1 MSLELLLVI
10 AVMTYGSRA
19 LALVFMPNPTPRVRA
34 VLDRIPAPL
43 FASIAAL
50 SLMED
55 GAVAPAETLFA
66 AAGALLLTPTGSL
79 LWVLAGGLAGYGAGT
94 LLFS

>member
-10 AVMTYGSRA
+10 ALMTYGSRA
-19 LALVFMPNPTPRVRA
+19 LALVLMPKPIPRVRA

-50 SLMED
+50 SLIED
-55 GAVAPAETLFA
+55 GAVAPAETLIA
-66 AAGALLLTPTGSL
+66 AAGALLLTPTRSL
-79 LWVLAGGLAGYGAGT
+79 LWVLAGGLAGYGAGI

>member
-1 MSLELLLVI
+1 MSWEVMIVI

-19 LALVFMPNPTPRVRA
+19 LALVLLPNPSARVRA

-50 SLMED
+50 SLIED
-55 GAVAPAETLFA
+55 GALAPAETLFA
-66 AAGALLLTPTGSL
+66 AAGALLLTPTRSM
-79 LWVLAGGLAGYGAGT
+79 LWVLAGGLAGYGAGS

>member
-1 MSLELLLVI
+1 MSWEVLIVI

-19 LALVFMPNPTPRVRA
+19 LALVLLPNPSGRVRA

-50 SLMED
+50 SLIED
-55 GAVAPAETLFA
+55 GAPAPAETMFA
-66 AAGALLLTPTGSL
+66 AAGALLLTPTRSL
-79 LWVLAGGLAGYGAGT
+79 LWVLAGGLAGYGVGN

>member
-1 MSLELLLVI
+1 MSLGLLLVI

-19 LALVFMPNPTPRVRA
+19 LALVLMPNPTARVRA

-50 SLMED
+50 SLIDD
-55 GAVAPAETLFA
+55 GAVAPAETWLA
-66 AAGALLLTPTGSL
+66 AAGALLLTPTRSL
-79 LWVLAGGLAGYGAGT
+79 LWVLAGGLAGYGVGT
-94 LLFS
+94 LVFS

>member
-1 MSLELLLVI
+1 MSLALLLAI
-10 AVMTYGSRA
+10 AVMTYSSRA
-19 LALVFMPNPTPRVRA
+19 LALVLMPNPTARVRA

-50 SLMED
+50 SLIDD
-55 GAVAPAETLFA
+55 GAVASAETWFA
-66 AAGALLLTPTGSL
+66 AAGALLLTPTRSL

-94 LLFS
+94 LVFT